1 VIRPLLVA
9 LAMVAAGCTDREP
22 DVAKGVSLE
31 RFEGR
36 WYEIA
41 RVPRDYDRT
50 CHDTTADYRLVGPNR
65 LEMTHRCHLA
75 SPTGTVSEFRAPAT
89 ADDPAVP
96 AKLTLDL
103 GLYHG
108 AYWVLAV
115 GNDYEYA
122 LIGHPSLTMLWI
134 LSRTPALPAETF
146 GELSAL
152 ATRQGYG
159 VGMLEM
165 TPQSGAP

>member
-1 VIRPLLVA
+1 MLRSVLLVVA
-9 LAMVAAGCTDREP
+9 LAAVGCTDREP
-22 DVAKGVSLE
+22 DVAQGLSLE

-41 RVPRDYDRT
+41 RIPRDYDRT
-50 CHDTTADYRLVGPNR
+50 CHDTTAEYRLTGPAA

-75 SPTGTVSEFRAPAT
+75 TTDGKLSEFRAPAA
-89 ADDPAVP
+89 ADDPRVP

-103 GLYHG
+103 GYFYG
-108 AYWVLAV
+108 DYWVLDV
-115 GNDYEYA
+115 GKGYEDA
-122 LIGHPSLTMLWI
+122 LIGHPSLTMLWV
-134 LSRTPALPAETF
+134 LSRSPTLAPERYQ
-146 GELSAL
+146 ELTAL

-165 TPQSGAP
+165 TPQSGKE